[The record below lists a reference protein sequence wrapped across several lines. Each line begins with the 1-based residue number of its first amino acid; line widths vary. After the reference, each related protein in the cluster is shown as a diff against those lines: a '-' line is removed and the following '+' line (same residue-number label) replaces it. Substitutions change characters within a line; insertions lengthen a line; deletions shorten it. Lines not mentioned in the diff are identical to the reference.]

1 MSGKTPC
8 DALPGDAFGLS
19 VGCQAVN
26 HTVWRL
32 IQPFPFDMRIGRV
45 VSHRKAKCGY
55 HTVRFVFADEAVSLS
70 DFRFHEFFR
79 RITVYPLV
87 GVSVFPHE
95 FPGVVEYAHD
105 VGHIGELCRSDVHFV
120 SGMVVSCVSFLCRAT
135 GVSKCA
141 PQSLHTYSQCV
152 VPGGAP
158 ARILNMAAM
167 NALKL

>member
-1 MSGKTPC
+1 MLGKTPC

-32 IQPFPFDMRIGRV
+32 VQPFPFDMGIGRV

-55 HTVRFVFADEAVSLS
+55 HAVRFVFADEAVSVA
-70 DFRFHEFFR
+70 DFRFYELFR
-79 RITVYPLV
+79 RITVCPLV
-87 GVSVFPHE
+87 RVAVSPHK
-95 FPGVVEYAHD
+95 FSGVVEYAHD
-105 VGHIGELCRSDVHFV
+105 AGHIGGLCRSDVHFV
-120 SGMVVSCVSFLCRAT
+120 SGVVVSCVSFLCRAV

>member
-1 MSGKTPC
+1 M
-8 DALPGDAFGLS
+8 
-19 VGCQAVN
+19 
-26 HTVWRL
+26 
-32 IQPFPFDMRIGRV
+32 
-45 VSHRKAKCGY
+45 
-55 HTVRFVFADEAVSLS
+55 
-70 DFRFHEFFR
+70 
-79 RITVYPLV
+79 V

-120 SGMVVSCVSFLCRAT
+120 SGVVVSCVSFLCRAT

-141 PQSLHTYSQCV
+141 PQSLHPYSQCV